1 MTEQL
6 QKESKHWLSPKMA
19 EAKLTPQESKELA
32 EFLNRGAQTPVV
44 EAKPNG
50 GAEVSLQDVQQ
61 LLVWLQERMASA
73 NISDAE
79 RRQLNDWLVTLLTK
93 SPALDRQEL
102 EQVRLMLSEQL
113 PPSRR

>member
-6 QKESKHWLSPKMA
+6 ENESKLWYSSGMI

-32 EFLNRGAQTPVV
+32 EFLDRGSSAPVLDP
-44 EAKPNG
+44 KPS
-50 GAEVSLQDVQQ
+50 ASTEVSLQDVQE

-73 NISDAE
+73 NINNDE
-79 RRQLNDWLVTLLTK
+79 RRQLNDWLVALLTK

-102 EQVRLMLSEQL
+102 EQVKTMLSEQL
-113 PPSRR
+113 PPAHR